1 MKPAILLVTYFYP
14 PDVQSAAARPYRL
27 VKYLERLGHPV
38 QVVAAGHRLL
48 APAVEGNVHRLRGG
62 AVRNMPRDGAT
73 FLERCFRQT
82 LFAHDPGGTWVL
94 RVAAY
99 AARWMR
105 GAAKPVVFS
114 TAPPMTTH
122 AAAWWIK
129 KRYRAR
135 WIADFQ
141 DPLVGNPFRPGR
153 MAASFDPLLEHAFL
167 RTADVIIANTDTVA
181 ELWRRRYPAW
191 AAKVHVVWNGFDP
204 EERLA
209 LRPLPPRDHKVLA
222 HVGAIYGV
230 RNPELLLASVRRL
243 LTRAEL
249 VPGQL
254 RVRFVGAIQEGFP
267 EHPLWR
273 DLAGR
278 GVLEL
283 GAAVGRGE
291 AQRIM
296 LESDYLLLLDVTSG
310 SAGLQVPAKLF
321 EYVQTGRPVVACTT
335 RGSPVDRILERSGIA
350 YTGLYPDA
358 PAEETDR
365 RLLACLRAPAT
376 PRAPSEWFEASF
388 DARRQAEH
396 LSALADR
403 LAATAG

>member
-1 MKPAILLVTYFYP
+1 MKPGILLVTYYYP
-14 PDVQSAAARPYRL
+14 PDVQSGAARPHRL
-27 VKYLERLGHPV
+27 AKYLVRLGHPV

-62 AVRNMPRDGAT
+62 AVRNMPRD
-73 FLERCFRQT
+73 FSSMLERGLRQT
-82 LFAHDPGGTWVL
+82 VFVHDPGGAWSA
-94 RVAAY
+94 RVVSY
-99 AARWMR
+99 AGRWMQGPAR
-105 GAAKPVVFS
+105 PVVLS
-114 TAPPMTTH
+114 SAPPMTTH
-122 AAAWWIK
+122 VAAWWM
-129 KRYRAR
+129 KRRYGVG
-135 WIADFQ
+135 WIADFR
-141 DPLVGNPFRPGR
+141 DPLADNPFRTGR
-153 MAASFDPLLEHAFL
+153 RAALFDPWLERAFL
-167 RTADVIIANTDTVA
+167 RRADVILANTDAVA
-181 ELWRRRYPAW
+181 ELWRRRYPRW
-191 AAKVHVVWNGFDP
+191 AAKIHVLWNGFDP

-209 LRPLPPRDHKVLA
+209 PQPLPLRDHKVLA
-222 HVGAIYGV
+222 HVGAIYGE

-249 VPGQL
+249 APGQL

-267 EHPLWR
+267 ERPLWR

-283 GAAVGRGE
+283 GMAVGRGE

-296 LESDYLLLLDVTSG
+296 VESDYLLLLDVTSG

-321 EYVQTGRPVVACTT
+321 EYVQTGRPIVACTT

-365 RLLACLRAPAT
+365 RLLACLRAPA
-376 PRAPSEWFEASF
+376 PLRAPSEWFEASF

-403 LAATAG
+403 LATTAG